1 MAVTLLAPLCQNKS
15 TQLLTQ
21 EAERTTGANRF
32 FNFLYEQMQ
41 EPARGVDAH
50 MYRQDRLIRHYV
62 REDRSCYPDG
72 PLARCA
78 RGPMGLWAAAA
89 AAMSG
94 VFTGLAYA
102 FVCLKAWA

>member
-1 MAVTLLAPLCQNKS
+1 MTLLAPLCQNKS

-41 EPARGVDAH
+41 EPARGVDAR

-62 REDRSCYPDG
+62 RRIAPAIPTAPWPGAPE
-72 PLARCA
+72 A
-78 RGPMGLWAAAA
+78 LWAC
-89 AAMSG
+89 G
-94 VFTGLAYA
+94 RRQPRRCPGCLQGLLTPLCA
-102 FVCLKAWA
+102 